1 MGGSRGR
8 LINLTDRNLAVT
20 FIDEAIQNGARQ
32 SRACHEL
39 NISERTYTRWKNPQT
54 PMEDQRPLAKRP
66 VPANKLSREEQLEI
80 IEIVTS
86 DAYKSLPPSQ
96 IVPRLA
102 DEEGRYLASE
112 STFYRVLREENMQHH
127 RGRTAKPQTRPI
139 STHKATGPNQVWMWD
154 ITWLPSGVKG
164 IYYYLYLILDL
175 YSRKI
180 VGWEI
185 WPEESA
191 ENASILVKKAVL
203 SEGCL
208 NRTQPLILHSDN
220 GSPMKGAALL
230 ETLYKLGVATSKS
243 RPRVSNDN
251 AYAESIFRTVKYR
264 PDYPYK
270 GFSNIDKAREWVL
283 NFTRFYNYEHRH
295 SGLNQLTPVQ
305 RHSGISEQIFA
316 NRIAVYQAARDK
328 NPNRWSRNIRDW
340 SLPDVVWLNP
350 ERSDILILDSLE
362 EA

>member
-1 MGGSRGR
+1 MINLSDRKLAVS
-8 LINLTDRNLAVT
+8 LIN
-20 FIDEAIQNGARQ
+20 EAIENGARQ
-32 SRACHEL
+32 FKACKEL
-39 NISERTYTRWKNPQT
+39 NISERTYTRWKNPLT
-54 PMEDQRPLAKRP
+54 PMEDQRPLVKRP
-66 VPANKLSREEQLEI
+66 EPANKLSHQERLEI
-80 IEIVTS
+80 LEVVMS
-86 DAYKSLPPSQ
+86 KSYKSLPPSQ

-112 STFYRVLREENMQHH
+112 STIYRVLKEEDIQHH
-127 RGRTAKPQTRPI
+127 RGRASKPQNRPI

-164 IYYYLYLILDL
+164 MFFYLYLILDL

-191 ENASILVKKAVL
+191 ENASILVKKAGL

-208 NRTQPLILHSDN
+208 NRAQPLILHSDN

-230 ETLYKLGVATSKS
+230 ETLYRLGVVTSKS

-251 AYAESIFRTVKYR
+251 AYAEAIFRTVKYR

-270 GFSNIDKAREWVL
+270 GFLNIDKAREWVFD
-283 NFTRFYNYEHRH
+283 FTRFYNYKHRH
-295 SGLNQLTPVQ
+295 SGLNYLTPVQ
-305 RHSGISEQIFA
+305 RHNGLSKKIFA
-316 NRIAVYQAARDK
+316 NRMAVYQAAKDK
-328 NPNRWSRNIRDW
+328 NPNRWTRSIRDW
-340 SLPDVVWLNP
+340 TLPEEVWLNP
-350 ERSDILILDSLE
+350 ENLTDSSINELE